1 MDGLDDHDGRAYSDG
16 VALRV
21 VIDPPD
27 PSWIGG
33 YWDDDDFGSG
43 VDSILHTCAVEPTS
57 PDDVGPPRAARC
69 PPDRSLN
76 AAPERQCAVARAV
89 TRARRRLRSPPT
101 RPVPHEGGL
110 RCGE

>member
-33 YWDDDDFGSG
+33 YWDDDDFGSV
-43 VDSILHTCAVEPTS
+43 VDSMLHTCAVEPTS
-57 PDDVGPPRAARC
+57 PDDVGPPRAF
-69 PPDRSLN
+69 
-76 AAPERQCAVARAV
+76 VARLG
-89 TRARRRLRSPPT
+89 TLELNTISPPVAT
-101 RPVPHEGGL
+101 TDAPRGPPAVLLTEA
-110 RCGE
+110 